1 MDDIRHFIT
10 SRIARDAFYPGF
22 YPRRHPVLLDM
33 STSFHMFIMHY
44 AFGSQERCES
54 PRNFSIRGSC
64 FAILG
69 PIRFITEFGF
79 QVSSIH
85 SSVGRCAGGDRL
97 NSTRIQEQVIQTI
110 SSESAPFKGGFEER
124 VRDGGCKY
132 LGSLDWPAW
141 E

>member
-1 MDDIRHFIT
+1 
-10 SRIARDAFYPGF
+10 
-22 YPRRHPVLLDM
+22 
-33 STSFHMFIMHY
+33 MHY

-132 LGSLDWPAW
+132 LGSLDWSAW
-141 E
+141 EGIRRSLLYLD